1 MSRRQLRFE
10 DVRPDFAHYQ
20 QEIQANRHPIAFLLD
35 GVDDLRNIGALFRL
49 ADGARIEKIY
59 AYRVELDMLDK
70 KLRRVA
76 RATEQLTPYAYLPD
90 IEAVENLR
98 QAKPLIGLEWTND
111 SILYADYQP
120 PAEGCILVLGNEETG
135 ISDEVLAVL
144 DESIHIPMYGVKT
157 SLNVAMATGIVTY
170 ALLEKIKAKP

>member
-1 MSRRQLRFE
+1 MPRRQLRFE
-10 DVRPDFAHYQ
+10 EVRLDFSSYE

-49 ADGARIEKIY
+49 ADGTRIEKIY
-59 AYRVELDMLDK
+59 SHRVALNLLDK

-76 RATEQLTPYAYLPD
+76 RATEQLTPYEYLPD
-90 IEAVENLR
+90 IEAVKNLR

-111 SILYADYQP
+111 SVLYADYQMP
-120 PAEGCILVLGNEETG
+120 MEGCTLVLGNEETG

-144 DESIHIPMYGVKT
+144 NGSIHIPMYGVKT
-157 SLNVAMATGIVTY
+157 SLNVAMAAGIVTY
-170 ALLEKIKAKP
+170 ALLEKIKTKS